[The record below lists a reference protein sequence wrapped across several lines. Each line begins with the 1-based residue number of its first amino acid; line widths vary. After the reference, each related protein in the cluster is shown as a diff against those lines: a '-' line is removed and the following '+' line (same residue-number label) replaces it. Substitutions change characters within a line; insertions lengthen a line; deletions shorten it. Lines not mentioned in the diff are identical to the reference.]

1 LRYSFDHH
9 EWDPRGRSGF
19 FGNVEYNYDISPTLV
34 KLEEEEE
41 EDEKEADEG
50 EADEYGSDGFPGE
63 DEWGNTEDFVVYL
76 A

>member
-1 LRYSFDHH
+1 
-9 EWDPRGRSGF
+9 
-19 FGNVEYNYDISPTLV
+19 V